1 MTGGCRLTWRGC
13 GLSAAFI
20 FAVIECGECQD
31 VEEKQRRTNGDGDAE
46 LGGIVAR
53 ISDDQ
58 WAGASGGAWSG
69 RRGLCRWGWGPCGG
83 GGGVVEHVV

>member
-1 MTGGCRLTWRGC
+1 MTGGCRLTWRRR

-31 VEEKQRRTNGDGDAE
+31 VEEKQRCANSDGDAE
-46 LGGIVAR
+46 LSRIIAR

-58 WAGASGGAWSG
+58 WARASGGTWS
-69 RRGLCRWGWGPCGG
+69 RRSGLRRRGWGPCGG
-83 GGGVVEHVV
+83 GGSVVEHVI